1 MGQGADTSGASFLRG
16 LSVLITVAE
25 SGEARADSIA
35 TELGIPLSTVY
46 RYLRTLRELDLVE
59 ERDRS
64 YVPGWRLLELA
75 GLDATRTRLV
85 ELGHSV
91 LREIS
96 QATGETAV
104 LTVRAGTRALCLRQ
118 VESHHPMRMA
128 FRLGQLLPLYAG
140 AGQRM
145 LLAYAPAAVVQRV
158 FEQPQWQTTDRTLPP
173 AAILRELEQIRRS
186 GYLVTHGELSEG
198 AVAVAIP
205 VFAGGEVVCSLTVA
219 GPEIRCGPAWL
230 SQARASLAAAGRRL
244 AEVLDDPGCDS
255 STRGR
260 PPA

>member
-1 MGQGADTSGASFLRG
+1 VGAETGGASFLRG
-16 LSVLITVAE
+16 LNVLITVAE
-25 SGEARADSIA
+25 SGEARADEIA
-35 TELGIPLSTVY
+35 VELGVPLSTVY
-46 RYLRTLRELDLVE
+46 RCLRALRELDLVE

-75 GLDATRTRLV
+75 GLDVARTRLV

-128 FRLGQLLPLYAG
+128 FRIGQLLPLYAG

-145 LLAYAPAAVVQRV
+145 LLAHAPPAVIERV

-173 AAILRELEQIRRS
+173 VAILRELEQIRRT
-186 GYLVTHGELSEG
+186 GYLITHGELSEG
-198 AVAVAIP
+198 AVAVAVP
-205 VFAGGEVVCSLTVA
+205 VFAGGEVVCSLAVA
-219 GPEIRCGPAWL
+219 GPEVRCGPAWL
-230 SQARASLAAAGRRL
+230 AQARASLAAAGRGL
-244 AEVLDDPGCDS
+244 AEVLD
-255 STRGR
+255 GR
-260 PPA
+260 RRDA

>member
-1 MGQGADTSGASFLRG
+1 MGRGANTGGASFLRG
-16 LSVLITVAE
+16 LNVLMSVAE
-25 SGEARADSIA
+25 AGEARADQIA
-35 TELGIPLSTVY
+35 AELGVPLSTVY
-46 RYLRTLRELDLVE
+46 RYLRALRELDLIE

-75 GLDATRTRLV
+75 GLDVARTRLV
-85 ELGHSV
+85 ELGHAV

-118 VESHHPMRMA
+118 VESHHPVRMA
-128 FRLGQLLPLYAG
+128 FRIGQLLPLYAG

-145 LLAYAPAAVVQRV
+145 LLAHAPQAVIERV

-173 AAILRELEQIRRS
+173 HVILRELEQIRRT

-198 AVAVAIP
+198 AVAVAMP

-219 GPEIRCGPAWL
+219 GPEVRCGTAWL
-230 SQARASLAAAGRRL
+230 AQARVSLAAAGKRL
-244 AEVLDDPGCDS
+244 AEVLDDRSPD
-255 STRGR
+255 
-260 PPA
+260 A